1 MKDIEEM
8 SLEELKAEKEKIL
21 KSMFFTAAAYKME
34 RVLRINE
41 RIKKLKEELEKKIEG
56 GNNGRKK
63 KNKLQV
69 LKKLKKN
76 LKKQSLIWM
85 SL

>member
-34 RVLRINE
+34 RILRINE
-41 RIKKLKEELEKKIEG
+41 QIKKLELTKKMG
-56 GNNGRKK
+56 
-63 KNKLQV
+63 
-69 LKKLKKN
+69 
-76 LKKQSLIWM
+76 S
-85 SL
+85 